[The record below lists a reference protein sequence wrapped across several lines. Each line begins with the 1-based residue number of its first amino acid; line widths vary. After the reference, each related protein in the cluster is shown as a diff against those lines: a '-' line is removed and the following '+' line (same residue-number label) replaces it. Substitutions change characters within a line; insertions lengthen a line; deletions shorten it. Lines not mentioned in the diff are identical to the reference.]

1 MPAKRKKR
9 VVIIGNSAA
18 GLSALEAFRK
28 RDRDSRVTLI
38 DEEPYPAYSR
48 VITPYF
54 IMGGMREERNL
65 FLREMD
71 YYKELGVKTLFGVR
85 VLGLDTRWRE
95 VLLDNGKKERFDLLL
110 IATGSSPI
118 RPKIRGAKSE
128 EIGVLRSLHD
138 ARRLKE
144 LKPNLQNALFLGGGL
159 VSLQTLQ
166 ALYRRGGRYT
176 LLIRSDRVL
185 SQQLDPEASELV
197 ERRLRKMEVH
207 IIKGRDVVQLKRKKE
222 TTKALLDNGD
232 EIETDFLFAGKGVK
246 PNVDF
251 LTGSKIKV
259 KGGVLVNRK
268 METNIEGIYAAGD
281 VAMAP
286 DFFSGENVLYGLWSS
301 AVEQGEIAGK
311 NMAGGTETYS
321 GNLKMNVTRVFA
333 MPIVSIGDTSSGRV
347 AEALVRRDEKRN
359 IYRKLCFDGEGT
371 LIGAILIQQVNDL
384 GVIHGLIRARKGG
397 EVFKES
403 SIWKSPIDYGWIFKN
418 VLQGRM

>member
-18 GLSALEAFRK
+18 GLSALESFRM
-28 RDRDSRVTLI
+28 RDRDSKVVLI
-38 DEEPYPAYSR
+38 DQEPYPAYSR

-54 IMGGMREERNL
+54 IMGGMKEEKNL
-65 FLREMD
+65 FLKEMD
-71 YYKELGVKTLFGVR
+71 YYKTLGVKTRFGVR
-85 VLGLDTRWRE
+85 VLGLDTRLKE
-95 VLLDNGKKERFDLLL
+95 VLLDHGKKEPFDLLL
-110 IATGSSPI
+110 IATGSSPV
-118 RPKIRGAKSE
+118 RPKIRGAKAE
-128 EIGVLRSLHD
+128 EIGVLRSLDD

-144 LKPNLQNALFLGGGL
+144 LKPNLKNGLFLGGGL

-166 ALYRRGGRYT
+166 ALYRKGGRFT

-197 ERRLRKMEVH
+197 ENHLKKMEIG

-222 TTKALLDNGD
+222 TMKVLLDNGD
-232 EIETDFLFAGKGVK
+232 EIETAFLFAGKGVK

-251 LTGSKIKV
+251 LEGSGIKIRE
-259 KGGVLVNRK
+259 GVLVNRQ

-286 DFFSGENVLYGLWSS
+286 DFFSGESVLYGLWSS
-301 AVEQGEIAGK
+301 AVEQGGIAGK
-311 NMAGGTETYS
+311 NMAGLNETYS
-321 GNLKMNVTRVFA
+321 GNLRMNVTRIFA
-333 MPIVSIGDTSSGRV
+333 MPVVSIGDTGSERV
-347 AEALVRRDEKRN
+347 AESLVRKDERRN
-359 IYRKLCFDGEGT
+359 IYRKLCFDSKGT
-371 LIGAILIQQVNDL
+371 LIGAILIHQVNDL

-403 SIWKSPIDYGWIFKN
+403 SNWKSPIDYGWIFKN